1 MQFVRV
7 LFPRSR
13 KVEVDNTIV
22 GVTNQVLLV
31 EEGFHRFDLGQPVNY
46 TPRFLDATVTSTTP
60 ANPMTIE
67 FTALTTAIADDDVR
81 IPVKGGETPVIA
93 PPPVAPQPVIPPAAR
108 RRPPVRS
115 RSKR

>member
-31 EEGFHRFDLGQPVNY
+31 EEGFHRIDLGQPVNY
-46 TPRFLDATVTSTTP
+46 TPKFLDVTVTNSTP
-60 ANPMTIE
+60 ANPMEIQ
-67 FTALTTAIADDDVR
+67 FTVLSAVTGDDDDGVR
-81 IPVKGGETPVIA
+81 IPVKGGETPVA
-93 PPPVAPQPVIPPAAR
+93 VPHPVAVMPPPPPR

>member
-1 MQFVRV
+1 MEFVRV

-22 GVTNQVLLV
+22 GLTNQVLLI

-46 TPRFLDATVTSTTP
+46 DPKFLDVNVTGTTP
-60 ANPMTIE
+60 ASPMQIT
-67 FTALTTAIADDDVR
+67 FTALSATVVPDDAK
-81 IPVKGGETPVIA
+81 IPVKAAAPAAPKPVA
-93 PPPVAPQPVIPPAAR
+93 VAPVPPPPA